1 MTGCDRQETVFCAYS
16 LIYAATCPAGGDK
29 CSPTHILC
37 RVPVKYKGTQ
47 SGTISV
53 KLDFMTGK
61 STSMTLTAGEG
72 FRAEV
77 PTSAGGSITP
87 LLWETPVGV
96 TDFEKQ
102 KVVKAGKMHAFDWSR
117 KMEFSVGPAVS
128 GGTYVALVATDHKN
142 NQAQT
147 VKSVPA
153 HTEKSDLPTWQGACA
168 DEGKKEKLTG
178 SLNFEASGLVQA
190 DVEAATKTALA
201 FTFDVNPK
209 LIEITATKAR
219 RLEADTRHLAANTWT
234 VTYAVQVTE
243 SKSAMLKKTIAN
255 IQKNPTDF
263 AGRLEAALNDLPSTT
278 GARKTI
284 SKFAIA
290 PKAPTK
296 VTAPT
301 GGNAGGNA
309 GGNSSGNAGGNAGGS
324 AGAGAGAGAGAPGD
338 EAVVAG
344 CRTSQWLSGVV
355 AVLVALIG
363 SM

>member
-1 MTGCDRQETVFCAYS
+1 
-16 LIYAATCPAGGDK
+16 
-29 CSPTHILC
+29 
-37 RVPVKYKGTQ
+37 
-47 SGTISV
+47 
-53 KLDFMTGK
+53 MTGK

-77 PTSAGGSITP
+77 PTSAGGSIKP

-102 KVVKAGKMHAFDWSR
+102 KVVKAGNMHTFDWSR
-117 KMEFSVGPAVS
+117 KVEFSVGPAVS

-142 NQAQT
+142 NQAQIVQS
-147 VKSVPA
+147 VKA
-153 HTEKSDLPTWQGACA
+153 HTEKSDLPTWQGTCA
-168 DEGKKEKLTG
+168 DEAKKERLTG
-178 SLNFEASGLVQA
+178 SLSFEASDLVQA
-190 DVEAATKTALA
+190 DVEAASKTALA

-209 LIEITATKAR
+209 LIEVTATKAR
-219 RLEADTRHLAANTWT
+219 RLEADKRHLAANTWT
-234 VTYAVQVTE
+234 VTYALQVAE
-243 SKSAMLKKTIAN
+243 SKSAALKKTIAN
-255 IQKNPTDF
+255 IQKSPTDF
-263 AGRLEAALNDLPSTT
+263 AGKLETALNDLPSTT

-301 GGNAGGNA
+301 GGNAGAGGNA

-324 AGAGAGAGAGAPGD
+324 AGAGAGTGAAAPGD